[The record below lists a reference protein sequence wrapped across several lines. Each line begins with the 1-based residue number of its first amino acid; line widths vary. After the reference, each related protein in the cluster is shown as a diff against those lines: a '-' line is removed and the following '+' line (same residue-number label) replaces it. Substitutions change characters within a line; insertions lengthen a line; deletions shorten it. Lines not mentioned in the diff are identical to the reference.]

1 MENGDITLEQSS
13 FRGAES
19 KLFLKKWFAYN
30 ALFKVRLPKTYRIR
44 ELDFNFRKQRT
55 IFEARLLVRAKD
67 AGVRVPIIYEIDLK
81 NTILVMEFIQGEI
94 LKSYLKKVDEKTLN
108 EICTQIGQN
117 IGKLHNFSIIHGD
130 LTTSNIIKLKNKEQI
145 AFIDFGLGYI
155 SDRIE
160 DFGIDLY
167 LLERAFKNTHPELY
181 NNAWKSILSGYKK
194 ISSYKNKIEE
204 KLAEISSRGRYSERV

>member
-1 MENGDITLEQSS
+1 MEQSS

-19 KLFLKKWFAYN
+19 KLFMKKWITYK
-30 ALFKVRLPKTYRIR
+30 ALFKVRLPKKYRIK
-44 ELDFNFRKQRT
+44 ELDFSFRKQRT
-55 IFEARLLVRAKD
+55 IFEARLLSRAKD

-81 NTILVMEFIQGEI
+81 NTTLVMEFIQGEI
-94 LKSYLKKVDEKTLN
+94 LKTYLKKIDKKALN
-108 EICTQIGQN
+108 AICVQIGQD
-117 IGKLHNFSIIHGD
+117 IGKLHNFGIVHGD

-145 AFIDFGLGYI
+145 AFIDFGLGYV

-167 LLERAFKNTHPELY
+167 LLERAFNNTHPELY
-181 NNAWKSILSGYKK
+181 KNAWKSILSGYKK

-204 KLAEISSRGRYSERV
+204 KLAEISSRGRYSERI

>member
-1 MENGDITLEQSS
+1 LEQSN

-19 KLFLKKWFAYN
+19 KLFLKKWFTYK
-30 ALFKVRLPKTYRIR
+30 ALFKVRLPKTYRIK
-44 ELDFNFRKQRT
+44 ELDFSFRKQRT
-55 IFEARLLVRAKD
+55 IFEARLLARAKE

-81 NTILVMEFIQGEI
+81 NTTLVMEYIQGEI
-94 LKSYLKKVDEKTLN
+94 LKTHLKKLDKKALN
-108 EICTQIGQN
+108 VICFIIGED
-117 IGKLHNFSIIHGD
+117 IGKLHNFGIVHGD
-130 LTTSNIIKLKNKEQI
+130 LTTSNIIKLNNKEQI
-145 AFIDFGLGYI
+145 AFIDFGLGYV

-181 NNAWKSILSGYKK
+181 DSAWKSILKGYKK
-194 ISSYKNKIEE
+194 ISSYKDKIEE